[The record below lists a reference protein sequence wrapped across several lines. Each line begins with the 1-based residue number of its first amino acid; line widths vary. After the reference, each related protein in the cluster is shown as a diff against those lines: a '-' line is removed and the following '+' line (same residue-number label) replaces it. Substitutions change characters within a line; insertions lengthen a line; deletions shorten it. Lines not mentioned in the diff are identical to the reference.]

1 MYFGSF
7 FSARRKV
14 SLIISWFRNCCFY
27 FFSLIFK
34 SVGREREVFVRGA
47 RLSFV
52 SAEINEAQGRHRAAG
67 DEPTKK
73 YRIRVQLKISRH
85 LRKIQKI
92 KIGST
97 WLDSNPGQKI
107 LDQLEL
113 IKIQKI
119 KIGSTWLD
127 SNLGQKILDQ
137 LELIKIQKKNIGST
151 WLDSNPGRKILD
163 QIDFPELIFLI
174 QIQRAGT
181 FFADPCCLWHRNY

>member
-1 MYFGSF
+1 MYFGIF
-7 FSARRKV
+7 FRHVGKCLWSSAGSETV
-14 SLIISWFRNCCFY
+14 VFI
-27 FFSLIFK
+27 FSLIFK

-113 IKIQKI
+113 IKIQK
-119 KIGSTWLD
+119 KISYQIFT
-127 SNLGQKILDQ
+127 
-137 LELIKIQKKNIGST
+137 IQRSKN
-151 WLDSNPGRKILD
+151 P
-163 QIDFPELIFLI
+163 LIFGFCRPLEI
-174 QIQRAGT
+174 
-181 FFADPCCLWHRNY
+181 RNNRLEISFLFGNFYDLLEGVLVRLSYVWLESFKIKNLNFLRNS

>member
-1 MYFGSF
+1 MEVFLRHVGKCLWSSAGSETVVF
-7 FSARRKV
+7 
-14 SLIISWFRNCCFY
+14 I

-85 LRKIQKI
+85 LRKIQKR

-107 LDQLEL
+107 
-113 IKIQKI
+113 
-119 KIGSTWLD
+119 S
-127 SNLGQKILDQ
+127 
-137 LELIKIQKKNIGST
+137 
-151 WLDSNPGRKILD
+151 D

-174 QIQRAGT
+174 QTQRAGT
-181 FFADPCCLWHRNY
+181 FFADPCISPQKT

>member
-7 FSARRKV
+7 FTARRKV

-113 IKIQKI
+113 IKIQK
-119 KIGSTWLD
+119 
-127 SNLGQKILDQ
+127 
-137 LELIKIQKKNIGST
+137 KNIGST

-181 FFADPCCLWHRNY
+181 FFADPWSSRCF